1 MLWNRAVLVALVA
14 WSAWVVGGCRPA
26 GPTGGRG
33 SGLML
38 TPAITPLVVPTR
50 VTAVSAAST
59 ATGLPGATGTPTA
72 GGGGGAMGAPPNA
85 VVGSLGAT
93 AVVRVGQSL
102 WVAEGGVQVEVLDV
116 LDSRCPPGVK
126 CVRAGEVKAQV
137 RVSEGGRELGTV
149 TLASAPKDAQSKAV
163 GGYTVTLVEV
173 QPPKT
178 QQETPKGEYVLTVS
192 VVKG

>member
-1 MLWNRAVLVALVA
+1 
-14 WSAWVVGGCRPA
+14 
-26 GPTGGRG
+26 
-33 SGLML
+33 
-38 TPAITPLVVPTR
+38 
-50 VTAVSAAST
+50 
-59 ATGLPGATGTPTA
+59 
-72 GGGGGAMGAPPNA
+72 MGAPPNA

-137 RVSEGGRELGTV
+137 RVSEEGRELGTV